1 MKHLPPPVGWVP
13 ETKRKYALI
22 LLALISLALLMAMR
36 VLDRPL
42 RTVNAPNGIVSFE
55 FAGTAGQASAII
67 DSWSTDARV
76 AAGVSLGLDYLFL
89 IAYAATI
96 ALACGMA
103 AEALTARGSR
113 LGRWGLRISWAQWI
127 AAACDMVENLML
139 ILLLRGASAPGLAET
154 AWGCAAIKFSLV
166 GIGLAY
172 AAAGLLLLKTI
183 LRDTAP
189 EGEITE

>member
-1 MKHLPPPVGWVP
+1 MKHLPPPVGWVS
-13 ETKRKYALI
+13 ETKRKHALI
-22 LLALISLALLMAMR
+22 LLALISLALLTAMR

-42 RTVNAPNGIVSFE
+42 RTSDAPNGIVSFE

-67 DSWSTDARV
+67 DGWSTDARV

-113 LGRWGLRISWAQWI
+113 LGPWGLRLSWAQWI
-127 AAACDMVENLML
+127 AAACDMVENLAL

-154 AWGCAAIKFSLV
+154 AWGCAAVKFSLV

-172 AAAGLLLLKTI
+172 AAAGFLLLNTVF
-183 LRDTAP
+183 RNTAP
-189 EGEITE
+189 KGEITP